1 VSAPEVDGESGSER
15 TGLIPIISSI
25 RALPG
30 SQRLE
35 LWIVFW
41 VALVVIALEVTTF
54 QTLSYVNDYF
64 TATEVLSVALMGIS
78 LGGVLT
84 WFLSRYPQGRVLS
97 VVLSLLPLSVLAS
110 FFVLI
115 WLSAWPVP
123 MMALLT
129 IPYVLASIVISTM
142 FNRRLPSLVY
152 LFDLCGAGLGALL
165 VVFTVPFLREEGS
178 FFLLTGLASLPLWLL
193 WRLRTVERVSHWTVR
208 FGLLWLCVSG
218 GLIGAH
224 LSVDPF
230 NMMEIAKVDRAVH
243 GGKLFHYW
251 YDKEGKPR
259 YKLHYSVGSLIERID
274 IVQLL
279 ENKDKY
285 TSVYNGRPVDGIT
298 RSVATIGRLD
308 NRMPTHLKM
317 GEDPDTLLVGPS
329 GQGLCKAIQALGE
342 GHVDAVEING
352 AIAGLMADELWDR
365 SGRAY
370 EGMDLTVGDVR
381 TFLKRT
387 DRKYDYITMLNTHRI
402 WSMGHQGPPEYVHTV
417 EAMRDYLDHL
427 KPEGYVLFE
436 ERNINERADLG
447 IRRMIHTLKAVFEER
462 GVKEPAKHFAIWELY
477 HGCTEEAWM
486 TKPIGKKC
494 KRQKLFTFV
503 MAKKTPITKDE
514 VAHFEKWAEDLG
526 ARPKSSKGEYRGIIW
541 RHLPYRASNHY
552 WRQVVRTPDI
562 YDLPKGDRTKY
573 NLDVVTDDIP
583 YPYDVFRKRDV
594 LNKMVLNIAG
604 LSSVMVLFPALVAF
618 MARREEEG
626 AAESPS
632 GTLTNLLLLGYFGAL
647 GIGYM
652 LIEVVVIQKFGIF
665 LTSPV
670 YSLVVILS
678 TMLIASGIGG
688 YFSAGISR
696 GKVLG
701 ALGAV
706 VVLAA
711 GVAWIGPL
719 LQSLMVLPFL
729 ARVFAAVVLVSPL
742 AFVMGMP
749 FPYAMKLAKDA
760 LSDRHAGL
768 MFAVN
773 GALAAVA
780 TPVSIIVSMNY
791 GFRFTLLVGAG
802 VYALCLVL
810 LALVPQPRS

>member
-1 VSAPEVDGESGSER
+1 MSEPEVDGDSGSER
-15 TGLIPIISSI
+15 TGVFPIMNSLRS
-25 RALPG
+25 LPLV
-30 SQRLE
+30 QRLE

-84 WFLSRYPQGRVLS
+84 WFLSRYPQWRVLA
-97 VVLSLLPLSVLAS
+97 VVLGLLPLSVLAS

-115 WLSAWPVP
+115 WVNPWPVP
-123 MMALLT
+123 MMVLLT
-129 IPYVLASIVISTM
+129 IPYVLASIVISMM

-152 LFDLCGAGLGALL
+152 LFDLCGAGFGALS
-165 VVFTVPFLREEGS
+165 VVFLVPFLREEGS
-178 FFLLTGLASLPLWLL
+178 FFLLTGIASIPLFLL
-193 WRLRTVERVSHWTVR
+193 WRLRSVEPVSHWTVR
-208 FGLLWLCVSG
+208 CAVLWICVSG
-218 GLIGAH
+218 GLVGSHIA
-224 LSVDPF
+224 VDPF
-230 NMMEIAKVDRAVH
+230 NMMEIATADRAVY

-251 YDKEGKPR
+251 NDKEGEPR
-259 YKLHYSVGSLIERID
+259 YKLHYSKGSLIERID

-298 RSVATIGRLD
+298 KSVATLGRLD
-308 NRMPTHLKM
+308 NRMPTHLKL
-317 GEDPDTLLVGPS
+317 GENPDTLLVGPS
-329 GQGLCKAIQALGE
+329 GQGLCKAVQALGD
-342 GHVDAVEING
+342 GHIDAVEING
-352 AIAGLMADELWDR
+352 AIAGLMSDELWDR

-387 DRKYDYITMLNTHRI
+387 DRQYDYITLLNTHRI
-402 WSMGHQGPPEYVHTV
+402 WSMGHQGPPEYVHTI

-427 KPEGYVLFE
+427 KSDGYVLFE

-447 IRRMIHTLKAVFEER
+447 IRRIIQTLKAALKER
-462 GVKEPAKHFAIWELY
+462 GVKDPSKHFAIWELY
-477 HGCTEEAWM
+477 HGCKEEAWM

-494 KRQKLFTFV
+494 KREKLFTFV
-503 MAKKTPITKDE
+503 MAKKTPITKAE
-514 VAHFEKWAEDLG
+514 VTHFEQWAQDLG
-526 ARPKSSKGEYRGIIW
+526 ERPKSSKGEYRGIIW
-541 RHLPYRASNHY
+541 RHLPHRASNHY

-562 YDLPKGDRTKY
+562 YTMPKGDRSKV

-583 YPYDVFRKRDV
+583 YPYDVFRNRDV
-594 LNKMVLNIAG
+594 LNQMVLNIAG
-604 LSSVMVLFPALVAF
+604 LSGAMVLFPALLAF
-618 MARREEEG
+618 LARREEEEEAGSRSG
-626 AAESPS
+626 AA
-632 GTLTNLLLLGYFGAL
+632 TNGVLLGYFGAL

-670 YSLVVILS
+670 YSLVVVLS

-688 YFSAGISR
+688 YFSAGMSR
-696 GKVLG
+696 GRVLG

-711 GVAWIGPL
+711 AVGWIGPV

-729 ARVFAAVVLVSPL
+729 ARVLATVVLVSPL
-742 AFVMGMP
+742 AFFMGMP
-749 FPYAMKLAKDA
+749 FPYAMKLAKDR

-802 VYALCLVL
+802 VYAVCLVL
-810 LALVPQPRS
+810 LAIVPKPRA